1 MSKPSAVRA
10 IALTLA
16 IAGGARAAHATTFVA
31 MSERTLAQAADAIV
45 LGRVAR
51 IESVAGRDGAINTLV
66 AIEIE
71 RAYKG
76 RPGDLVVLRQ
86 PGGQVGDTTMWIA
99 GSPRF
104 VVGDRDLLFLSA
116 QRDGTARTTAFA
128 LGQYRVVA
136 DGARVPMATRT
147 LSESVIGGTRA
158 RRLSLARLERIIRRA
173 VAADR
178 GHAVAPLVTVPD
190 EVTAPG
196 LARET
201 HDAFT
206 LMDRPLG
213 RWHEP
218 DLGQPVVYQT
228 AGSDPAL
235 GVDASLGALDAA
247 FAAWTNVSGANI
259 VLTRGGTTDP
269 APLLCDGA
277 SQIVFNDPF
286 DEMSKPVS
294 CSGVLALGGYC
305 TSAQTDEVSGRT
317 FYRITEGNITVNNG
331 FGGCSV
337 LEPDQ
342 PRRGARPTSSATRS
356 ASDTPPRTTTSATP
370 CSRTRRCTTAPTST
384 AAARVSTPTTSTRCA
399 RSIPRAA
406 PATPTST
413 TSTVTAIVDAQ
424 DNCPAV
430 ADEAQ
435 TDSDGDGI
443 GDLCDVCPLVSGTT
457 GCDVILVDRL
467 LASHRG
473 RLLWRGAVALDVDTR
488 APLGARA
495 LLVGRGGVLVDQ
507 TIEAPLARGA
517 RRLRFRDDRVRIA
530 LKSDSDGYFRIR
542 VSARGLPLDL
552 AGTPLV
558 SASLQVGARS
568 YSGTLSCSRRG
579 GTRLVCRS

>member
-31 MSERTLAQAADAIV
+31 MSERTLARAADAIV

-136 DGARVPMATRT
+136 DGARVPMAART
-147 LSESVIGGTRA
+147 LSEAVIGGSRA

-178 GHAVAPLVTVPD
+178 GRAVAPLVTVPD

-218 DLGQPVVYQT
+218 DVGQPVVYQT

-235 GVDASLGALDAA
+235 GTDASLGALDAA
-247 FAAWTNVSGANI
+247 FAAWTNVPGANI
-259 VLTRGGTTDP
+259 VLTRGGATDP

-317 FYRITEGNITVNNG
+317 FYRITEGNITMNNG
-331 FGGCSV
+331 FGGCGFWNQTNVAEV
-337 LEPDQ
+337 LTHELGHTIGIGHSSEDDNERNPVLSDATMYY
-342 PRRGARPTSSATRS
+342 RAHFDGRGASLHADDID
-356 ASDTPPRTTTSATP
+356 A
-370 CSRTRRCTTAPTST
+370 
-384 AAARVSTPTTSTRCA
+384 V
-399 RSIPRAA
+399 RAVY
-406 PATPTST
+406 PAGFTGDPN
-413 TSTVTAIVDAQ
+413 VDDVDGDGVVDAQ
-424 DNCPAV
+424 DDCPAL

-467 LASHRG
+467 LANHRG

-542 VSARGLPLDL
+542 VSAHGLPLDL
-552 AGTPLV
+552 GGTPLV

>member
-16 IAGGARAAHATTFVA
+16 IAAGTRAAHATTFVA
-31 MSERTLAQAADAIV
+31 MSERSLTRAADAIV

-71 RAYKG
+71 RSYKG
-76 RPGDLVVLRQ
+76 HPGDLVVLRQ
-86 PGGQVGDTTMWIA
+86 PGGQVGDQTMWIA

-116 QRDGTARTTAFA
+116 QRDGTARTTALA

-136 DGARVPMATRT
+136 DGARVPMAART
-147 LSESVIGGTRA
+147 LSEAVIGGPRA

-173 VAADR
+173 VAADTGR
-178 GHAVAPLVTVPD
+178 AVAPLVAVPD

-228 AGSDPAL
+228 AGSDPVL
-235 GVDASLGALDAA
+235 GPTASLAALDAA
-247 FAAWTNVSGANI
+247 FAAWTDASGANI
-259 VLTRGGTTDP
+259 VLSRGSTTDA
-269 APLLCDGA
+269 APLLCDGV

-317 FYRITEGNITVNNG
+317 FYRITEGNITMNNG
-331 FGGCSV
+331 FGGCAFWNQTNVAEV
-337 LEPDQ
+337 LTHELGHTIGIGHSSENDQ
-342 PRRGARPTSSATRS
+342 ERNPVLSDATMYYRAHFDGRGASLHADDID
-356 ASDTPPRTTTSATP
+356 AVRT
-370 CSRTRRCTTAPTST
+370 
-384 AAARVSTPTTSTRCA
+384 VY
-399 RSIPRAA
+399 
-406 PATPTST
+406 PAGFTGDPN
-413 TSTVTAIVDAQ
+413 VDDVDGDGVVDAQ
-424 DNCPAV
+424 DDCPAL

-435 TDSDGDGI
+435 TDTDGDGI
-443 GDLCDVCPLVSGTT
+443 GDLCDVCPLVPGAS

-467 LASHRG
+467 LASGRG

-495 LLVGRGGVLVDQ
+495 LLVGRAGVLIDQ
-507 TIEAPLARGA
+507 TIDAPLTRGA

-542 VSARGLPLDL
+542 VTARGLPLDL
-552 AGTPLV
+552 GGTPVV
-558 SASLQVGARS
+558 SASLQVGAQS